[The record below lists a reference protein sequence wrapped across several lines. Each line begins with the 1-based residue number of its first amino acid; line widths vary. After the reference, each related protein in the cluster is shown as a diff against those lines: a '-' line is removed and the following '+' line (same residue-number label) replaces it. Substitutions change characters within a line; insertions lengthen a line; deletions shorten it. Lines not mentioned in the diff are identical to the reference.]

1 MKKIKLNLVG
11 IDGNAFV
18 IMGHFQ
24 RAARRQGWDAEEIKA
39 VFDKAMDSDYNN
51 LLATISEYCEAED
64 E

>member
-1 MKKIKLNLVG
+1 
-11 IDGNAFV
+11 
-18 IMGHFQ
+18 MGHFQ